1 MMGAKARFG
10 AKGVFFLGHADLEK
24 KDLQDFGVHSRFSA
38 FHFFG
43 NVGGASSIER
53 RALLSRAART
63 GSERALNDDDDDD
76 DDENRGGHDVRE
88 GRGRVPGGGPH
99 PCGAAPRSPRGSGER
114 SSSNF
119 FSNTW
124 RPSFGVFEDVLPHS
138 ARPTRRGRGFA
149 PGASFRP
156 PRMGGGVG
164 RAGESSPRP
173 VRVRASPA
181 VPR

>member
-63 GSERALNDDDDDD
+63 GSERALNDDDD